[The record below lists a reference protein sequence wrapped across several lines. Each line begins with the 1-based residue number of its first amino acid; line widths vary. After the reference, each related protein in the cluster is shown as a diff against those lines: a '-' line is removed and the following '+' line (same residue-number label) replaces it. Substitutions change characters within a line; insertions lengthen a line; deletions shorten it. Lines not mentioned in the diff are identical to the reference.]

1 MCSTRLVNKNERHK
15 RSNDEKHPIACIIIA
30 VKPAYLRTFGVPLRI
45 HCTLHR
51 PFNKQIA
58 TDWRLLLYIIHCII
72 PQWRL
77 ARFRKRSHSGSR
89 SSVLSLLIHTLV
101 DQRMTHHFLIR
112 LGKRT
117 EPSPVTAWGMGLGA
131 EAAKLPAKR
140 RLPPLWNRLVKNLGI
155 NCAEIFK
162 FRSFL
167 QSKSVINVCKLLSHT
182 ETSLMHPTRPLG
194 YSPNCKFMTP
204 HWPLALLAAPCFKS
218 HTFLNRGYI

>member
-15 RSNDEKHPIACIIIA
+15 RSNDEKYPIACIIIA

-140 RLPPLWNRLVKNLGI
+140 RLPPTVKQAG
-155 NCAEIFK
+155 
-162 FRSFL
+162 
-167 QSKSVINVCKLLSHT
+167 QKSGNKLCRNFQISIVSAVKICNQCMQAAFPYRDIAHAP
-182 ETSLMHPTRPLG
+182 HQ
-194 YSPNCKFMTP
+194 TP
-204 HWPLALLAAPCFKS
+204 GL
-218 HTFLNRGYI
+218 